1 LAANTT
7 KKENGGLWMDAA
19 QAQSAS
25 ISKSKG
31 QPGRSPRVPFG
42 VLGLDEVL
50 HGGLPAGHLYLLE
63 GTPGA
68 GKTTIALQFVLTACD
83 KGQKA
88 LYITLSESRQEL
100 LAVAA
105 SHGWDLTKVPVFAL
119 APQEDSLRAEH
130 QYSVFNPEDVEL
142 NELTDLISK
151 KVNEVQ
157 PNVVVVDSLSELRL
171 LARDSFRYRRQML
184 ALKNFFEERNCTVLL
199 IDNETTESREPTV
212 HSIVHGLMRLE
223 VLEREY
229 GSERRRMRVQKI
241 RGSIFREGFHDYR
254 ITTGGIVVHPRLVAA
269 EYRHQSHT
277 DVLATGIEAMDSML
291 KGGIKRGTSTLLLGA
306 AGVGKSSLSSRFVCT
321 ALERG
326 ESAAIYIFDE
336 SSQVYLDR
344 SVGLGINLQPYIDN
358 GKLHLQQIDP
368 AEIPPGELINE
379 ICSRVSKGASVV
391 VIDSLNGWL
400 KAMPGE
406 QYLQLQMHELLTYLS
421 LQGVATFLIL
431 AQQGV
436 MGPMQAEVDVSYLAD
451 AIILLRYFEARG
463 DIRKAISIFKKRS
476 GPHESTIR
484 ELQFHPGG
492 IAIGEPLKSF
502 QGVLT
507 GVPTYVSAENSKLI
521 AEDAEKH

>member
-1 LAANTT
+1 
-7 KKENGGLWMDAA
+7 M
-19 QAQSAS
+19 
-25 ISKSKG
+25 
-31 QPGRSPRVPFG
+31 
-42 VLGLDEVL
+42 
-50 HGGLPAGHLYLLE
+50 
-63 GTPGA
+63 
-68 GKTTIALQFVLTACD
+68 
-83 KGQKA
+83 
-88 LYITLSESRQEL
+88 
-100 LAVAA
+100 
-105 SHGWDLTKVPVFAL
+105 
-119 APQEDSLRAEH
+119 
-130 QYSVFNPEDVEL
+130 
-142 NELTDLISK
+142 
-151 KVNEVQ
+151 
-157 PNVVVVDSLSELRL
+157 
-171 LARDSFRYRRQML
+171 
-184 ALKNFFEERNCTVLL
+184 
-199 IDNETTESREPTV
+199 
-212 HSIVHGLMRLE
+212 
-223 VLEREY
+223 
-229 GSERRRMRVQKI
+229 
-241 RGSIFREGFHDYR
+241 
-254 ITTGGIVVHPRLVAA
+254 HPRLVAA
-269 EYRHQSHT
+269 EHRHQSHT
-277 DVLATGIEAMDSML
+277 DVLATGIAAMDSML

-306 AGVGKSSLSSRFVCT
+306 AGVGKSSLTSRFVCT

-336 SSQVYLDR
+336 STQVYLDR

-358 GKLHLQQIDP
+358 GKLHLQPIDP

-507 GVPTYVSAENSKLI
+507 GVPTYVNAENSKLI